1 MTNRDLA
8 VVVVAAGL
16 GTRLGAD
23 KPKAFVTVA
32 EKTLL
37 EHALENLADTPALE
51 QVIIAVPAGHEAQ
64 TIELADATLAGLSV
78 RIDVVVGGDTRQQS
92 IANALGVIDPEVSVV
107 LVHDAARALAPTT
120 LFNRV
125 ASEVRRTGLGVVP
138 VMKIV
143 DTVKRVEE
151 NAVRET
157 VDRNALRAAQT
168 PQGFVAKD
176 LLAAYAAADQEHTDD
191 ASLAQ
196 SHGMEITSVDG
207 DERAF
212 KITIAE
218 DLAAAELRF
227 SGGVAGD
234 LSGQSMSG
242 NLRTGIGTDVHRFS
256 DDSAKPLFL
265 GTVVWS
271 GERGLDGH
279 SDGDAVSHAIV
290 DALLSAAGLGDIGS
304 NFGVDRPEFA
314 GANGKVFLEA
324 TLELLKKH
332 GWSAQ
337 NVSVQI
343 IGNRPKV
350 APMRA
355 EVEAVLSGIIGAP
368 VTLGATTTDG
378 LGFLGN
384 TEGVA
389 AVASALIQRSGSGSN
404 QDPKGRLAS

>member
-1 MTNRDLA
+1 
-8 VVVVAAGL
+8 
-16 GTRLGAD
+16 
-23 KPKAFVTVA
+23 
-32 EKTLL
+32 
-37 EHALENLADTPALE
+37 
-51 QVIIAVPAGHEAQ
+51 
-64 TIELADATLAGLSV
+64 
-78 RIDVVVGGDTRQQS
+78 
-92 IANALGVIDPEVSVV
+92 
-107 LVHDAARALAPTT
+107 VHDAARALAPAS
-120 LFNRV
+120 LFTRV

-157 VDRNALRAAQT
+157 VDRNSLRAAQT

-196 SHGMEITSVDG
+196 AHGMKITSVEG

-227 SGGVAGD
+227 GGSLGTE
-234 LSGQSMSG
+234 SRSG

-256 DDSAKPLFL
+256 EDNAKPLYL
-265 GTVVWS
+265 GTIAWP

-324 TLELLKKH
+324 TLELLEKNS
-332 GWSAQ
+332 WSVQ

-355 EVEAVLSGIIGAP
+355 SVEEVLTGIVGAP

-384 TEGVA
+384 SEGVA
-389 AVASALIQRSGSGSN
+389 AVASALIQRSGSSSN